1 MITHEITMND
11 GEHVAET
18 VILLTGKTIKA
29 VVQELGFFNDN
40 YIAKYDNH
48 KLVWK
53 GNCGM
58 EY

>member
-18 VILLTGKTIKA
+18 VILLTGQTIKA

-53 GNCGM
+53 GNCWM

>member
-1 MITHEITMND
+1 MITYEITMND
-11 GEHVAET
+11 SEHVAET

-29 VVQELGFFNDN
+29 VVQELGFFNNN

-53 GNCGM
+53 GNCWM

>member
-1 MITHEITMND
+1 MITHEITIND

-18 VILLTGKTIKA
+18 VILLTGQTIKA

-53 GNCGM
+53 GNCWM

>member
-1 MITHEITMND
+1 MSANNKL
-11 GEHVAET
+11 ET
-18 VILLTGKTIKA
+18 VILLTGQTIKA
-29 VVQELGFFNDN
+29 VVQEIGFFNNN

-53 GNCGM
+53 GNCWM

>member
-11 GEHVAET
+11 SEHVAKT

-29 VVQELGFFNDN
+29 VVQEIGFLNDN

-53 GNCGM
+53 GNCWM

>member
-1 MITHEITMND
+1 MITYEITMND

-18 VILLTGKTIKA
+18 VILLTGQTIKA

-53 GNCGM
+53 GNCWM

>member
-1 MITHEITMND
+1 MSANNKL
-11 GEHVAET
+11 ET
-18 VILLTGKTIKA
+18 VILLTGQTIKA
-29 VVQELGFFNDN
+29 VVQEIGFLNDN

-53 GNCGM
+53 CNCWM

>member
-1 MITHEITMND
+1 MSANNKL
-11 GEHVAET
+11 ET

-29 VVQELGFFNDN
+29 VVQEIDFLNDS

-53 GNCGM
+53 GNCWM